1 MKKSPFIIY
10 LMAALLGIQPALADG
25 NTTNL
30 SGGVANTD
38 THTYVGSYIGE
49 SEAYYEVGITSG
61 AAYPDDY
68 TVYGARAE
76 QQGVEITKAVV
87 TMNGGSV
94 ANIYGGYSISSGA
107 DRNRVDMTSGYVSGN
122 VYGGHSPEGDADEN
136 KVEIG
141 GTVEGNVYGGY
152 SDGEHPGSTDSNV
165 VTLKGEANIVCG
177 GDSGIPDPGVQVNKK
192 ADDEEIP
199 EYDEIV
205 LNDAIDEPCGT
216 DNTVTIT
223 RGAIANEVYGGVS
236 KYSYSTKNTVEISG
250 TVNDLVIGGLSF
262 NEKNSS
268 GYSTGNKVTIKDG
281 AKVATGEHESGVEVY
296 VCGGAATGYVNQNEV
311 TISGDTTEVGC
322 DVIGGYSET
331 ACKQIKEN
339 SITVEDGKISAS
351 LYGGLGVGYASL
363 NSVTISG
370 GSVKDDVV
378 GATSLQGYAEKN
390 IVAISGGSVGGE
402 VVAGESSLGRANS
415 NGVFI
420 SGGELVDVYG
430 ARGAST
436 QQNLVVVSG
445 GKVTG
450 TLAGAETTSATKASV
465 NNGVHLVGQGAT
477 VALGENFTSIVGH
490 TMELGDVYGA
500 MSDNPDATASSGN
513 SVDVYG
519 SGITAN
525 SLKGMQELNFHML
538 AALENTDTPMVTLT
552 SEDSQFALNLGP
564 ELLLNFDAMDAM
576 TWRPGDSV
584 TLVSS
589 ALDIKVDSSL
599 LEKEYNIY
607 RYGDPEQIPVGT
619 AKLELHQEGH
629 ILKLVV
635 PGSVPEPTTGTLS
648 LLALAALA
656 ARRRK

>member
-10 LMAALLGIQPALADG
+10 LMAALLGIQPALATG
-25 NTTNL
+25 F
-30 SGGVANTD
+30 SGGSVVPAIEN
-38 THTYVGSYIGE
+38 SYIGVYKDALE
-49 SEAYYEVGITSG
+49 IAENGSVTIIDEPKGDKEDFS
-61 AAYPDDY
+61 
-68 TVYGARAE
+68 VYGAYGA
-76 QQGVEITKAVV
+76 QISAFGSTV
-87 TMNGGSV
+87 TMEGGTV
-94 ANIYGGYSISSGA
+94 AAIYGGYGYAVLA
-107 DRNRVDMTSGYVSGN
+107 DKNVVDMKAAGLVTGN
-122 VYGGHSPEGDADEN
+122 VYGGFCGAGNAELNVVSVN
-136 KVEIG
+136 
-141 GTVEGNVYGGY
+141 GTVIGNVYGGY
-152 SDGEHPGSTDSNV
+152 SEGSGTTDGNQ
-165 VTLKGEANIVCG
+165 VTLGGNADIVCG
-177 GDSGIPDPGVQVNKK
+177 GDSGITALGVKVNKT
-192 ADDEEIP
+192 AEGEVIPDYEEI
-199 EYDEIV
+199 EAVV
-205 LNDAIDEPCGT
+205 LNGPTSEPCSAN
-216 DNTVTIT
+216 NTVTIT

-236 KYSYSTKNTVEISG
+236 KDSYSTKNTIEISG
-250 TVNDLVIGGLSF
+250 TVNDLVIGGLSLATS
-262 NEKNSS
+262 SS
-268 GYSTGNKVTIKDG
+268 GYSTGNKVAIKDG

-331 ACKQIKEN
+331 ARKQIKEN

-378 GATSLQGYAEKN
+378 GAASLQGYAEKN

-415 NGVFI
+415 NSVFI
-420 SGGELVDVYG
+420 SGGQLVDVYG
-430 ARGAST
+430 ARGNST

-450 TLAGAETTSATKASV
+450 TLAGAETTGTTKTAM

-477 VALGENFTSIVGH
+477 ITLDEKSTNIVGH

-500 MSDNPDATASSGN
+500 KSANPDASSGN

-525 SLKGMQELNFHML
+525 SLQGMQELNFHML
-538 AALENTDTPMVTLT
+538 AAIENTDTPMIKLT
-552 SEDSQFALNLGP
+552 SEDSKFALAFGP
-564 ELLLNFDAMDAM
+564 ELELNFDAMDAM

-589 ALDIKVDSSL
+589 ALGISVDPMVL
-599 LEKEYNIY
+599 AQEYNIY
-607 RYGDPEQIPVGT
+607 QYGDPEQTVIGT

-656 ARRRK
+656 ARRRKHN

>member
-10 LMAALLGIQPALADG
+10 LMAALLGIQPALAD

-61 AAYPDDY
+61 AAYPGDY

-87 TMNGGSV
+87 TMDGGSV
-94 ANIYGGYSISSGA
+94 ANIYGGYSKFTGA
-107 DRNRVDMTSGYVSGN
+107 DRNQVKMIEGQGNVSGNVSGN
-122 VYGGHSPEGDADEN
+122 VYGGYCLAGDADEN
-136 KVEIG
+136 VVEI
-141 GTVEGNVYGGY
+141 VGNIAGSVYGGY
-152 SDGEHPGSTDSNV
+152 SASTGSTDSNK
-165 VTLKGEANIVCG
+165 VTLGNGGYAVIVCG
-177 GDSGIPDPGVQVNKK
+177 GDSGIPHPDVDIDKEGGGDLVPDVEN
-192 ADDEEIP
+192 
-199 EYDEIV
+199 IV
-205 LNDAIDEPCGT
+205 ELGANSVSAPFSIS
-216 DNTVTIT
+216 NSVTIGT
-223 RGAIANEVYGGVS
+223 GAHANEVYGGAS
-236 KYSYSTKNTVEISG
+236 ANMYSSGNTIEISG
-250 TVNDLVIGGLSF
+250 FVDKLVVGGLSKG
-262 NEKNSS
+262 NTSS
-268 GYSTGNKVTIKDG
+268 SYSSMNTITIKDG
-281 AKVATGEHESGVEVY
+281 AHVAVGPNKSDDAC
-296 VCGGAATGYVNQNEV
+296 VCGGASAASYVANNSV
-311 TISGDTTEVGC
+311 AISGDNTQVGC
-322 DVIGGYSET
+322 DVYGGYGDK
-331 ACKQIKEN
+331 AGKQIKQN
-339 SITVEDGKISAS
+339 SITVEDGTITAS
-351 LYGGLGVGYASL
+351 LYGGFGAGTALT

-370 GSVKDDVV
+370 GSVTKDVF
-378 GATSLQGYAEKN
+378 GASSLQGYAKEN
-390 IVAISGGSVGGE
+390 AVAISGGSVAGS
-402 VVAGESSLGRANS
+402 VVAGESVLGQANN

-420 SGGELVDVYG
+420 SNGELANVYG
-430 ARGAST
+430 ARGVSAR
-436 QQNLVVVSG
+436 QNLVVISG
-445 GKVTG
+445 GTVTG
-450 TLAGAETTSATKASV
+450 IMAGADAATAV
-465 NNGVHLVGQGAT
+465 DNGVHLVGEGAT
-477 VALGENFTSIVGH
+477 ITVGENSTEIMGNA
-490 TMELGDVYGA
+490 MQLGDIYGA
-500 MSDNPDATASSGN
+500 INTDPNASSGN

-525 SLKGMQELNFHML
+525 SLQGMQTLNFHMVE
-538 AALENTDTPMVTLT
+538 AIENKNTPMVTLT
-552 SEDSQFALNLGP
+552 SEDSKSALALGP

-576 TWRPGDSV
+576 TWQPGDSV

-635 PGSVPEPTTGTLS
+635 PGSVPEPTTGTLG